1 MQEFC
6 KEVCVDNIKDAM
18 RAVDLGANRIEYCS
32 KLSEEGL
39 TPNIEDVKYLLKNI
53 NIPLRIMI
61 RPHSKSFNYSE
72 TDISIMLRDISTFKK
87 IDIDGI
93 VIGCLNKDDEID
105 LKKINLLIEKAR
117 PLKVIFHKAIDIT
130 SDPLKSLKN
139 LIKYSNIN
147 GVLTSGGFKKAE
159 DGVKLL
165 KKMLDICPINFELI
179 IAGKITSE
187 NINKINQKLSAKF
200 YHGKKSLECYN

>member
-32 KLSEEGL
+32 KLNEEGL
-39 TPNIEDVKYLLKNI
+39 TPDIEDVKYLLKNI

-105 LKKINLLIEKAR
+105 LKKTNLLIEKAR

-159 DGVKLL
+159 DGIKLL

-200 YHGKKSLECYN
+200 YHGKKIVGVL

>member
-6 KEVCVDNIKDAM
+6 KEVCVDNVRDAL

-39 TPNIEDVKYLLKNI
+39 TPNIKDVKYLLKNI

-72 TDISIMLRDISTFKK
+72 TDISTMLRDISTFKK

-159 DGVKLL
+159 DGIKLL

-200 YHGKKSLECYN
+200 YHGKKIVGVL

>member
-6 KEVCVDNIKDAM
+6 REVCVDNIKDAM

-32 KLSEEGL
+32 KLNEEGL
-39 TPNIEDVKYLLKNI
+39 TPNVEDVKYLLKNI
-53 NIPLRIMI
+53 NIPIRIMI

-72 TDISIMLRDISTFKK
+72 TDISVMLSDISTFKK

-105 LKKINLLIEKAR
+105 LKKINLLVEKAK

-130 SDPLKSLKN
+130 SDPLESLKN
-139 LIKYSNIN
+139 LIKNSNID
-147 GVLTSGGFKKAE
+147 GVLTSGGFNKAE

-187 NINKINQKLSAKF
+187 NVNKLNQKLSAKF
-200 YHGKKSLECYN
+200 YHGKKIVGVL

>member
-72 TDISIMLRDISTFKK
+72 KDISIMLRDISTFKK

-200 YHGKKSLECYN
+200 YHGKKIVGVL

>member
-32 KLSEEGL
+32 KLNEEGL
-39 TPNIEDVKYLLKNI
+39 TPDIEDVKYLLKNI

-72 TDISIMLRDISTFKK
+72 TDISTMLRDISTFKK

-159 DGVKLL
+159 DGIKLL

-200 YHGKKSLECYN
+200 YHGKKIVGVL

>member
-6 KEVCVDNIKDAM
+6 REVCVDNIKDAM

-32 KLSEEGL
+32 KLNEEGL
-39 TPNIEDVKYLLKNI
+39 TPNVEDVKYLLKKI
-53 NIPLRIMI
+53 NIPIRIMI

-72 TDISIMLRDISTFKK
+72 TDISVMLSDISTFKK

-200 YHGKKSLECYN
+200 YHGKKIVGVL

>member
-32 KLSEEGL
+32 KLNEEGL
-39 TPNIEDVKYLLKNI
+39 TPNVEDVKYLLKNI
-53 NIPLRIMI
+53 NIPIRIMI

-72 TDISIMLRDISTFKK
+72 TDISVMLRDISTFKK

-105 LKKINLLIEKAR
+105 LKKINLFIEKAR

-179 IAGKITSE
+179 IAGKITLE
-187 NINKINQKLSAKF
+187 NVNKINQKLSAKF
-200 YHGKKSLECYN
+200 YHGKKIVGVL

>member
-6 KEVCVDNIKDAM
+6 REVCVDNIKDAM
-18 RAVDLGANRIEYCS
+18 RAVDFGANRIEYCS
-32 KLSEEGL
+32 KLDEEGL
-39 TPNIEDVKYLLKNI
+39 TPNVEDVKYLLKNI
-53 NIPLRIMI
+53 NIPIRIMI

-72 TDISIMLRDISTFKK
+72 TDISLMLRDISTFKK

-105 LKKINLLIEKAR
+105 LKKINLFIEKAR
-117 PLKVIFHKAIDIT
+117 PLKVIFHKAIDLT

-200 YHGKKSLECYN
+200 YHGKKIVGVL

>member
-1 MQEFC
+1 MQDFC
-6 KEVCVDNIKDAM
+6 KEVCVDNVKDAM

-39 TPNIEDVKYLLKNI
+39 TPDIEDVKYLLKNI

-72 TDISIMLRDISTFKK
+72 QDISTILRDISTFKK

-93 VIGCLNKDDEID
+93 VIGCLNNDDEID
-105 LKKINLLIEKAR
+105 LKKVNLLTEKAR

-139 LIKYSNIN
+139 LIKNSNID

-179 IAGKITSE
+179 IAGKITSK

-200 YHGKKSLECYN
+200 YHGKKIVGVL

>member
-6 KEVCVDNIKDAM
+6 REVCVDNIKDAM

-32 KLSEEGL
+32 KLNEEGL
-39 TPNIEDVKYLLKNI
+39 TPNVEDVKYLLKNI
-53 NIPLRIMI
+53 NIPIRIMI

-72 TDISIMLRDISTFKK
+72 TDISVMLSDISTFKK

-105 LKKINLLIEKAR
+105 LKKINLFIEKAR

-159 DGVKLL
+159 DGIKLL

-200 YHGKKSLECYN
+200 YHGKKIVGVL

>member
-72 TDISIMLRDISTFKK
+72 TDISTMLRDISTFKK

-93 VIGCLNKDDEID
+93 VMGCLNKDDEID

-200 YHGKKSLECYN
+200 YHGKKIVGVL

>member
-32 KLSEEGL
+32 KLNEEGL
-39 TPNIEDVKYLLKNI
+39 TPDIEDVKYLLKNI

-72 TDISIMLRDISTFKK
+72 TDISRMLRDISTFKK

-165 KKMLDICPINFELI
+165 KKMLEICPINFELI
-179 IAGKITSE
+179 IAGKITSQ
-187 NINKINQKLSAKF
+187 NINKLNQKLSAKF
-200 YHGKKSLECYN
+200 YHGKKIVGVL

>member
-6 KEVCVDNIKDAM
+6 KEVCVDNVKDAM

-39 TPNIEDVKYLLKNI
+39 TPDIEDVKYLLKNI
-53 NIPLRIMI
+53 KIPLRIMI

-72 TDISIMLRDISTFKK
+72 QDISIMLRDISNFKK
-87 IDIDGI
+87 IDVDGI
-93 VIGCLNKDDEID
+93 VIGCLKEDDEID
-105 LKKINLLIEKAR
+105 IKKINLLIEKAR

-130 SDPLKSLKN
+130 SDPLISLKN

-200 YHGKKSLECYN
+200 YHGKKIVGVL

>member
-159 DGVKLL
+159 DGCLL
-165 KKMLDICPINFELI
+165 Y
-179 IAGKITSE
+179 TSP
-187 NINKINQKLSAKF
+187 SPRDR
-200 YHGKKSLECYN
+200 G

>member
-105 LKKINLLIEKAR
+105 LKKINLFIEKAR

-159 DGVKLL
+159 DGIKLL

-200 YHGKKSLECYN
+200 YHGKKIVGVL

>member
-32 KLSEEGL
+32 KLNEEGL

-72 TDISIMLRDISTFKK
+72 KDISIMLKDISTFKK

-200 YHGKKSLECYN
+200 YHGKKIVGVL

>member
-32 KLSEEGL
+32 KLNEEGL
-39 TPNIEDVKYLLKNI
+39 TPHIEDVKYLLKNI

-61 RPHSKSFNYSE
+61 RPHSKFFNYSE
-72 TDISIMLRDISTFKK
+72 QDISIMLRDISNFKK
-87 IDIDGI
+87 IDVDGI
-93 VIGCLNKDDEID
+93 VIGCLKEDDEID
-105 LKKINLLIEKAR
+105 LKKINLLTEKAR
-117 PLKVIFHKAIDIT
+117 PLKVIFHKAIDMT

-139 LIKYSNIN
+139 LIKNSNVD

-179 IAGKITSE
+179 IAGKITPE

-200 YHGKKSLECYN
+200 YHGKKIVGVL

>member
-1 MQEFC
+1 MQHFC
-6 KEVCVDNIKDAM
+6 KEVCADNVKDAM

-32 KLSEEGL
+32 NLSEEGL
-39 TPNIEDVKYLLKNI
+39 TPDIKDVKYLLKNI

-72 TDISIMLRDISTFKK
+72 QDISIILRDISTFKK

-93 VIGCLNKDDEID
+93 VIGCLNNDDEID
-105 LKKINLLIEKAR
+105 LKKINLLTEKAR
-117 PLKVIFHKAIDIT
+117 PLKVIFHKAIDMT

-139 LIKYSNIN
+139 LIKNSNVD

-165 KKMLDICPINFELI
+165 KKMLNICPINFELI
-179 IAGKITSE
+179 IAGKITSD

-200 YHGKKSLECYN
+200 YHGKKIVGVL

>member
-6 KEVCVDNIKDAM
+6 REVCVDNIKDAM

-32 KLSEEGL
+32 KLNEEGL
-39 TPNIEDVKYLLKNI
+39 TPNVEDVKYLLKNI
-53 NIPLRIMI
+53 NIPIRIMI

-72 TDISIMLRDISTFKK
+72 TDISVMLRDISTFKK

-93 VIGCLNKDDEID
+93 VMGCLNKDDEID
-105 LKKINLLIEKAR
+105 LKKINLFIEKAR

-179 IAGKITSE
+179 IAGKITLE

-200 YHGKKSLECYN
+200 YHGKKIVGVL

>member
-6 KEVCVDNIKDAM
+6 REVCVDNIKDAM

-32 KLSEEGL
+32 KLNEEGL
-39 TPNIEDVKYLLKNI
+39 TPNVEDVKYLLKNI
-53 NIPLRIMI
+53 NIPIRIMI

-72 TDISIMLRDISTFKK
+72 TDISVMLRDISTFKK

-105 LKKINLLIEKAR
+105 LKKINLFIEKAR

-200 YHGKKSLECYN
+200 YHGKKIG

>member
-32 KLSEEGL
+32 KLNEEGL
-39 TPNIEDVKYLLKNI
+39 TPHIEDVKYLLKNI

-72 TDISIMLRDISTFKK
+72 TDISTMLRDISTFKK

-187 NINKINQKLSAKF
+187 NINKINQKLLVQIKQ
-200 YHGKKSLECYN
+200 

>member
-1 MQEFC
+1 MEEFC

-159 DGVKLL
+159 DGIKLL

-200 YHGKKSLECYN
+200 YHGKKIVGVL

>member
-1 MQEFC
+1 MQDFC
-6 KEVCVDNIKDAM
+6 KEVCVDNVKDAM

-39 TPNIEDVKYLLKNI
+39 TPDIEDVKYLLKNI
-53 NIPLRIMI
+53 NIPLRVMI

-72 TDISIMLRDISTFKK
+72 QDISTILRDISTFKK

-93 VIGCLNKDDEID
+93 VIGCLNNDNEID
-105 LKKINLLIEKAR
+105 LKKVNLLTEKAR

-130 SDPLKSLKN
+130 SNPLKSLKN
-139 LIKYSNIN
+139 LIKNSNVD

-200 YHGKKSLECYN
+200 YHGKKIVGVL

>member
-32 KLSEEGL
+32 KLNEEGL
-39 TPNIEDVKYLLKNI
+39 TPNVEDVKYLLKNI
-53 NIPLRIMI
+53 NIPIRIMI

-72 TDISIMLRDISTFKK
+72 TDISVMLRDISTFKK

-105 LKKINLLIEKAR
+105 LKKINLFIEKAR

-187 NINKINQKLSAKF
+187 NINKINQKLSAKS
-200 YHGKKSLECYN
+200 YHGKKIVGVL

>member
-1 MQEFC
+1 
-6 KEVCVDNIKDAM
+6 M

-32 KLSEEGL
+32 KLNEEGL
-39 TPNIEDVKYLLKNI
+39 TPNVEDVKYLLKNI
-53 NIPLRIMI
+53 NIPIRIMI

-72 TDISIMLRDISTFKK
+72 TDISVMLSDISTFKK

-105 LKKINLLIEKAR
+105 LKKINLFIEKAR

-200 YHGKKSLECYN
+200 YHGKKIVGVL

>member
-159 DGVKLL
+159 DGIKLL

-200 YHGKKSLECYN
+200 YHGKKIVGVL

>member
-39 TPNIEDVKYLLKNI
+39 TPDIEDVKYLLKNI

-72 TDISIMLRDISTFKK
+72 KDISIMLKDISTFKK
-87 IDIDGI
+87 IDIDG
-93 VIGCLNKDDEID
+93 VLIGCLNKDDEID
-105 LKKINLLIEKAR
+105 LKKINLLVEKAK

-200 YHGKKSLECYN
+200 YHGKKIVGVL

>member
-6 KEVCVDNIKDAM
+6 REVCVDNIKDAM

-32 KLSEEGL
+32 KLNEEGL
-39 TPNIEDVKYLLKNI
+39 TPNVEDVKYLLKNI
-53 NIPLRIMI
+53 NIPIRIMI

-72 TDISIMLRDISTFKK
+72 TDISVMLRDISTFKK

-179 IAGKITSE
+179 IAGKITLE

-200 YHGKKSLECYN
+200 YHGKKIVGVL

>member
-6 KEVCVDNIKDAM
+6 REVCVDNIKDAM

-32 KLSEEGL
+32 KLNEEGL
-39 TPNIEDVKYLLKNI
+39 TPNVEDVKYLVKNI
-53 NIPLRIMI
+53 NIPIRIMI

-72 TDISIMLRDISTFKK
+72 TDISVMLSDISTFKK

-93 VIGCLNKDDEID
+93 VIGCLNKEDEID
-105 LKKINLLIEKAR
+105 LKKINLLVEKAK

-130 SDPLKSLKN
+130 SDPLESLKN
-139 LIKYSNIN
+139 LIKNSSID

-200 YHGKKSLECYN
+200 YHGKKIVGVL

>member
-6 KEVCVDNIKDAM
+6 REVCVDNIKDAM

-32 KLSEEGL
+32 KLNEEGL
-39 TPNIEDVKYLLKNI
+39 TPDIEDVKYLLKNI

-139 LIKYSNIN
+139 LIKYSSID
-147 GVLTSGGFKKAE
+147 GVLTSAGFKKAE

-200 YHGKKSLECYN
+200 YHGKKIVGVL

>member
-1 MQEFC
+1 MQHFC
-6 KEVCVDNIKDAM
+6 KEVCADNVKDAM

-32 KLSEEGL
+32 NLSEEGL
-39 TPNIEDVKYLLKNI
+39 TPDIEDVKYLLKNI

-72 TDISIMLRDISTFKK
+72 QDISTILRDISTFKK
-87 IDIDGI
+87 IGIDGI
-93 VIGCLNKDDEID
+93 VIGCLNNDDEID
-105 LKKINLLIEKAR
+105 LKKINLLTEKAR
-117 PLKVIFHKAIDIT
+117 PLKVIFHKAIDMT

-139 LIKYSNIN
+139 LIKNSNVD

-200 YHGKKSLECYN
+200 YHGKKIVGVL

>member
-32 KLSEEGL
+32 KLNEEGL
-39 TPNIEDVKYLLKNI
+39 TPNVEDVKYLLKNI
-53 NIPLRIMI
+53 NIPIRIMI

-72 TDISIMLRDISTFKK
+72 KDISIMLRDISTFKK

-179 IAGKITSE
+179 IAGKITPE
-187 NINKINQKLSAKF
+187 NINKINQKLSARF
-200 YHGKKSLECYN
+200 YHGKKIVGVL

>member
-6 KEVCVDNIKDAM
+6 KEVCVDNIKDAL

-32 KLSEEGL
+32 KLNEEGL
-39 TPNIEDVKYLLKNI
+39 TPEIEDVKYLLKNI

-159 DGVKLL
+159 DGIKLL

-200 YHGKKSLECYN
+200 YHGKKIVGVL

>member
-6 KEVCVDNIKDAM
+6 KEVCVVNIKDAM

-32 KLSEEGL
+32 KLNEEGL
-39 TPNIEDVKYLLKNI
+39 TPDIEDVKYLLKNI

-72 TDISIMLRDISTFKK
+72 TDISTMLRDISTFKK

-105 LKKINLLIEKAR
+105 LKKINLFIENAR

-147 GVLTSGGFKKAE
+147 GVLTSGGFNKAE

-200 YHGKKSLECYN
+200 YHGKKIVGVL

>member
-6 KEVCVDNIKDAM
+6 REVCVDNIKDAM

-32 KLSEEGL
+32 KLNEEGL
-39 TPNIEDVKYLLKNI
+39 TPNVEDVKYLLKNI
-53 NIPLRIMI
+53 NIPIRIMI

-139 LIKYSNIN
+139 LIKYSNID

-159 DGVKLL
+159 DGLKLL

-179 IAGKITSE
+179 IAGKITLE

-200 YHGKKSLECYN
+200 YHGKKIVGVL

>member
-32 KLSEEGL
+32 KLNEEGL
-39 TPNIEDVKYLLKNI
+39 TPDIEDVKYLLKNI

-72 TDISIMLRDISTFKK
+72 TDISTMLRDISTFKK

-93 VIGCLNKDDEID
+93 VIGCLDKDDEID
-105 LKKINLLIEKAR
+105 LKKINLLVEKAK

-139 LIKYSNIN
+139 LIKNSNID

-179 IAGKITSE
+179 IAGKITSK

-200 YHGKKSLECYN
+200 YHGKKIVGVL

>member
-72 TDISIMLRDISTFKK
+72 TDISIMLRDISNFKK
-87 IDIDGI
+87 IDVDGI
-93 VIGCLNKDDEID
+93 VIGCLKEDDEID
-105 LKKINLLIEKAR
+105 LKKINLLVEKAK

-130 SDPLKSLKN
+130 SDPLESLKN
-139 LIKYSNIN
+139 LIKNSNID
-147 GVLTSGGFKKAE
+147 GVLTSGGFNKAE

-187 NINKINQKLSAKF
+187 NVNKLNQKLSAKF
-200 YHGKKSLECYN
+200 YHGKKIVGVL

>member
-6 KEVCVDNIKDAM
+6 REVCVDNIKDAM

-32 KLSEEGL
+32 KLNEEGL
-39 TPNIEDVKYLLKNI
+39 TPNVEDVKYLLKNI
-53 NIPLRIMI
+53 NIPIRIMI

-105 LKKINLLIEKAR
+105 LKKINLFIEKAR

-179 IAGKITSE
+179 IAGKITLE

-200 YHGKKSLECYN
+200 YHGKKIVGVL